1 MKDLTGSEFNRL
13 INYLREQGWSYEKIV
28 KLIEYITR

>member
-1 MKDLTGSEFNRL
+1 MQDLTGSEFNRL
-13 INYLREQGWSYEKIV
+13 INYLREQSWSYEKIV